1 MCVCVCVLTCV
12 RGSFQWPPGASRTS
26 RGLQGL
32 PGASRGLGGV
42 CVRVSGRASRGL
54 QGAPG
59 ASRGL
64 QGRVCVCVCLGE
76 ASRGLQGSA
85 TGFQRL
91 LGASRDLQGPL
102 GAVRC
107 ANLPQPGP
115 SLGPARAI
123 IPSSQAIP
131 NSQGP
136 GGQVALQ
143 EHAST
148 EVRVSLG
155 RGAGIQDKE
164 ALRVGGAKN
173 PESAPGQSVGVVP
186 IRGAKV

>member
-1 MCVCVCVLTCV
+1 MRVCVCVHVC
-12 RGSFQWPPGASRTS
+12 PGE
-26 RGLQGL
+26 L
-32 PGASRGLGGV
+32 PGASRGLQN
-42 CVRVSGRASRGL
+42 L
-54 QGAPG
+54 QGSPG

-64 QGRVCVCVCLGE
+64 QGPRGRVCACVRESLQGPSGGSRSLQGPPRACVCVCLGE

-85 TGFQRL
+85 TGFQRP
-91 LGASRDLQGPL
+91 LGASRDLQGPP
-102 GAVRC
+102 GAVRR

-115 SLGPARAI
+115 SLGPAWAI
-123 IPSSQAIP
+123 IPNSQAIP

-155 RGAGIQDKE
+155 RGAGIQEKQ
-164 ALRVGGAKN
+164 AFRVGGAKRSQ
-173 PESAPGQSVGVVP
+173 SAPGQCVGVVP